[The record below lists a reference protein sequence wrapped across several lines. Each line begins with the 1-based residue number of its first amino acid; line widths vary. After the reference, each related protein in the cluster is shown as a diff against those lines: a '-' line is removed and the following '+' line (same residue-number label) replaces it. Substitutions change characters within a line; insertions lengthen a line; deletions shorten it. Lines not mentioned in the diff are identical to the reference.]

1 MIATNLPVSYA
12 DILSA
17 AQLLE
22 GIAHRT
28 PVMTSRQADE
38 KAGARVFFKCEN
50 FQRGGT
56 FKFRGAYNAI
66 SRLDDE
72 RKRKGLVAF
81 SSGNHGQAVALT
93 ARMLGITATVLM
105 PGDAPQ
111 AKLAATREYGAEVI
125 LYDRNRDDREAL
137 ASRLIEER
145 GATLIPP
152 FDHPDIIAGQGTAA
166 KELLEEVGPLD
177 SMFVCIGG
185 GGLLSGSVLAVE
197 QLAPTCKVIGVEP
210 QAANRAQRSLR
221 SGEIVSI
228 PPPETIADG
237 SRTQRI
243 GELAFP
249 ILRAGV
255 HAFVTVSDDQLREQ
269 MRFFAQ
275 RMKIVVEPTGC
286 LAAAA
291 VLNRV
296 FDGAGARIG
305 VLLSGGNVDA
315 FS

>member
-17 AQLLE
+17 ARTLE

-28 PVMTSRQADE
+28 PVMTSRQADAR
-38 KAGARVFFKCEN
+38 AGARVFFKCEN

-72 RKRKGLVAF
+72 RKRKGVVTF

-93 ARMLGITATVLM
+93 ARILGIAAIVVM

-111 AKLAATREYGAEVI
+111 AKIAATREYGAEVI
-125 LYDRNRDDREAL
+125 FYNRVGEDRAAI
-137 ASRLIEER
+137 ASRLVEER

-152 FDHPDIIAGQGTAA
+152 FDHRDIIAGQGTAA
-166 KELLEEVGPLD
+166 KELLEDVGPLD
-177 SMFVCIGG
+177 FLFACVGG
-185 GGLLSGSVLAVE
+185 GGLLSGSVLAAAE
-197 QLAPTCKVIGVEP
+197 LAPTCKVIGVEP

-221 SGEIVSI
+221 SGEIVTI
-228 PPPETIADG
+228 APPETIADG
-237 SRTQRI
+237 ARTQRI
-243 GELAFP
+243 GDLTFP

-255 HAFVTVSDDQLREQ
+255 HDIVTVSDEQLRDQ
-269 MRFFAQ
+269 MRFFAE
-275 RMKIVVEPTGC
+275 RMKIIVEPTGS

-291 VLNRV
+291 VLNRII
-296 FDGAGARIG
+296 DSAGPRIG
-305 VLLSGGNVDA
+305 VLISGGNVDGA
-315 FS
+315 V